1 MSESITCFN
10 RTYNGSLY
18 DGNYFFREAD
28 VTLGL
33 LLILTGEF
41 EFFHDVTL
49 GLLLILTGEFASF
62 HDVTLGLYFTVSSEI
77 VS

>member
-41 EFFHDVTL
+41 
-49 GLLLILTGEFASF
+49 ASF